1 MALKPSEDRL
11 FNQLMKYRNEIAEY
25 AGVVPRGVISDT
37 VLRKIADAKPIT
49 ESTLLDVAGVSQLFV
64 EKYGKLFLEEIKKHI
79 ANDFNPA
86 KLTKVAK
93 DVYRFVQRGL
103 TIEEIAKKMFVNSTL
118 VANYIKEAA
127 MVGAPIKN
135 DLYFESKELNKMI
148 EFLRVHP
155 DASVNRIKTETKTK
169 MNDNQI
175 KIASGVALFIIKEC

>member
-49 ESTLLDVAGVSQLFV
+49 ESTLLDVSGVSQLFV
-64 EKYGKLFLEEIKKHI
+64 EKYGRLFLEEIKKHI
-79 ANDFNPA
+79 ANDFNPD

-93 DVYRFVQRGL
+93 DVYRFVHRGL
-103 TIEEIAKKMFVNSTL
+103 TIDEIAKKMFVNATL
-118 VANYIKEAA
+118 IANYIKEAA
-127 MVGAPIKN
+127 MVGAPIPE
-135 DLYFESKELNKMI
+135 DLYFESRELKKLI
-148 EFLRVHP
+148 EFLKLHP

-175 KIASGVALFIIKEC
+175 KIATGVALFLIKEN